1 MTETKTKAASDP
13 SPIGVLSFPH
23 LFTPRAPSPGAEERY
38 SVSLIFDKDA
48 QASAEFMA
56 MKKAAM
62 EAATEKWGAK
72 AKDMITNGQIRMP
85 FRVATEKS
93 QYAGYED
100 GKVFINAWSKQKP
113 DVIDGRL
120 QDVVPSDIFPGVMG
134 RITYKAFAYENSG
147 NRGVSF
153 GLNNVQITDFTSD
166 RLDGKKK
173 GSDDFDALDMPDGPA
188 PGDDALDDD
197 LPF

>member
-1 MTETKTKAASDP
+1 MSF

-23 LFTPRAPSPGAEERY
+23 LFTPRAPTPGADERY
-38 SVSLIFDKDA
+38 SVSVIFDAEA
-48 QASAEFMA
+48 QKSAEFKQ
-56 MKKAAM
+56 MKADAYAA
-62 EAATEKWGAK
+62 AKEKWGERAK
-72 AKDMITNGQIRMP
+72 SMIENRQLRMP
-85 FRVATEKS
+85 FRDATEKA

-120 QDVVPSDIFPGVMG
+120 QDVVPSDVFPGCKG

-147 NRGVSF
+147 NKGVSF
-153 GLNNVQITDFTSD
+153 GLNNVQISDFTSP

-173 GSDDFDALDMPDGPA
+173 GKDEFDQLDMAGEDQT
-188 PGDDALDDD
+188 DDSGAYDDD
-197 LPF
+197 EIPF